1 MGLTLALSGKQH
13 VPRSGLPL
21 LHVRD
26 EQLVMPQFNLLLV
39 SKFQQEF
46 RLGSGHKKR
55 LAPMAL
61 LDRKSVV

>member
-1 MGLTLALSGKQH
+1 MELLMGSLTLALSGREH
-13 VPRSGLPL
+13 VPRSGLLL

-46 RLGSGHKKR
+46 RLGSGHKKQ
-55 LAPMAL
+55 LTPTI
-61 LDRKSVV
+61 